1 VLEVEKMFAVIETGG
16 KQYRVV
22 PGMKLKIEK
31 LEAEI
36 GSAITFDK
44 ILLVS
49 NGDELSIG
57 HPYVSGTT
65 VSAKLIDQARE
76 KKIIVFKKKRR
87 KMYQKKNG
95 HRQYVSIVEI
105 QGINA

>member
-1 VLEVEKMFAVIETGG
+1 MFAVIETGG
-16 KQYRVV
+16 KQYRVI

-31 LEAEI
+31 LDAEV

-49 NGDELSIG
+49 DGDALKIG
-57 HPYVSGTT
+57 RPYVSGTT

-95 HRQYVSIVEI
+95 HRQYVSVVEI

>member
-1 VLEVEKMFAVIETGG
+1 MFAVIETGG

-31 LEAEI
+31 LEAEV
-36 GSAITFDK
+36 GAAITFDK
-44 ILLVS
+44 ILLVAD
-49 NGDELSIG
+49 GEALSIG
-57 HPYVSGTT
+57 KPYVSGTT
-65 VSAKLIDQARE
+65 VTAKLIDQARE

-105 QGINA
+105 QDINA

>member
-1 VLEVEKMFAVIETGG
+1 MFAVIETGG

-31 LEAEI
+31 LEAEV
-36 GSAITFDK
+36 GSAVTFDK
-44 ILLVS
+44 ILLVAD
-49 NGDELSIG
+49 GDQLSIG
-57 HPYVSGTT
+57 RPYVSGTT
-65 VSAKLIDQARE
+65 VTAKLIDQARE